1 LLQQLLEREW
11 HLDLLI
17 FFLYTY
23 AADSLFDV
31 ELPDA
36 QSQTYGLKAQIGV
49 IGGVLPGFVTGIHKD
64 SVSRWNL
71 WFPSAGVFAEV
82 LAGRATLL
90 R

>member
-17 FFLYTY
+17 FFLYTC

-31 ELPDA
+31 ELP
-36 QSQTYGLKAQIGV
+36 TYGLKAQVGI